1 MDNKTSYHGVNRW
14 AVRDLIAE
22 WMDGQDTVFHRHYD
36 VIKWKR
42 FSRYWP
48 FVRGIHRS
56 MVNPP
61 RKGQWRGASMFT
73 YREAGNLRRHRTHY
87 DVTVMDACLSQ
98 GLCYQTI
105 FRHYIIFP
113 IFQNYE
119 NTGYLLIIS
128 FIFDRCRHSIAA
140 LTFDKYERDSRDYS
154 LYFFQNQYFPWRHQS
169 QLGGQFQRN
178 WVEKHFANF
187 KRRKLLG

>member
-1 MDNKTSYHGVNRW
+1 MARTQFSIGIMTSSNGN
-14 AVRDLIAE
+14 
-22 WMDGQDTVFHRHYD
+22 VFH
-36 VIKWKR
+36 VIGHLWGE
-42 FSRYWP
+42 ST
-48 FVRGIHRS
+48 
-56 MVNPP
+56 
-61 RKGQWRGASMFT
+61 GQWWIPLAKANDA
-73 YREAGNLRRHRTHY
+73 ELRCLHIEKPVNY

-154 LYFFQNQYFPWRHQS
+154 LYFFQNQYFPWRHQA